1 MRVRDVRST
10 KKHIDKTHGNT
21 DTHESTHTQGLK
33 GLFTTHAA
41 MLTRLPGMTDLQT
54 AGCTTAR
61 FQKE

>member
-1 MRVRDVRST
+1 MEIQTRMKV
-10 KKHIDKTHGNT
+10 
-21 DTHESTHTQGLK
+21 HTQGLK